1 MSSSSPALEALILL
15 TRVNAEATAALDKA
29 LSRVGLWLSDLSLL
43 GLLRDAGAEGLSRA
57 DLARALSQSQ
67 SQTLRRVKPMEKLD
81 WIARTDAGNFRL
93 SSHGRALELEAS
105 GLAAN
110 RSEAWLDGV
119 LDADEIS
126 QLTVLLRKID

>member
-1 MSSSSPALEALILL
+1 MTSSSPALEALILL

-29 LSRVGLWLSDLSLL
+29 LSRVGLWLNDLSLL

-81 WIARTDAGNFRL
+81 WIARTDVGNFRL

-110 RSEAWLDGV
+110 RSEAWLAGV

-126 QLTVLLRKID
+126 QLTSLLRKIG

>member
-1 MSSSSPALEALILL
+1 MTSPSPALEALILL

-29 LSRVGLWLSDLSLL
+29 LSRVGLWLNDLSLL
-43 GLLRDAGAEGLSRA
+43 GLLRDAGMEGLSRA
-57 DLARALSQSQ
+57 DLAKALSQSQ

-81 WIARTDAGNFRL
+81 WIARTDVGNFRL

-119 LDADEIS
+119 LDSDEIS
-126 QLTVLLRKID
+126 QLTSLLRKIG

>member
-1 MSSSSPALEALILL
+1 
-15 TRVNAEATAALDKA
+15 
-29 LSRVGLWLSDLSLL
+29 
-43 GLLRDAGAEGLSRA
+43 
-57 DLARALSQSQ
+57 
-67 SQTLRRVKPMEKLD
+67 MEKLD

-93 SSHGRALELEAS
+93 SSHGSALELEAS

-126 QLTVLLRKID
+126 QLTVLLRKIG

>member
-1 MSSSSPALEALILL
+1 MTSSSPALEALILL

-29 LSRVGLWLSDLSLL
+29 LSRVGLWLNDLSLL
-43 GLLRDAGAEGLSRA
+43 GLLRDAGAEGLSRT

-81 WIARTDAGNFRL
+81 WIARTDTGNFRL

-110 RSEAWLDGV
+110 RSEAWLAGV

-126 QLTVLLRKID
+126 QLTSLLRKIG